1 MPRKEP
7 RYLTIYNDLKQ
18 QILSGK
24 LQPDD
29 QLPTELQLAH
39 SYQVSRITSKRA
51 LTELESRDLIYRQQG
66 SGSFVQR
73 HESANSSKQLLVVL
87 PFPTDAGLGDY
98 ASGISA
104 AANTRHYQAVTM
116 DPRGFAQLS
125 PTEIKHNY
133 AGIIYLPQDL
143 YQEAEQLYLLK
154 LEKVPLVL
162 LDKSLP
168 ELELPVVAADNFNGG
183 QLATEHL
190 IKLHHQQILFYAQ
203 NPQAVLPSSVYE
215 RYFGY
220 LRALHQAAL
229 KPVASIH
236 ELAALNQLTPSAWLD
251 YLQKH
256 HISAIVVE
264 NDLIAIKL
272 MNRLRA
278 VDATIWQRLS
288 IIGFDNIQAASL
300 TYPALTT
307 MAQDFKGMGKKAVE
321 LLLNPPAKPKIERL
335 PVKLIKRASTRP
347 FTSKEEKL
355 S

>member
-18 QILSGK
+18 QILTGE

-29 QLPTELQLAH
+29 QLPTELQLTKTYH
-39 SYQVSRITSKRA
+39 VSRITSKRA
-51 LTELESRDLIYRQQG
+51 LTELESRDLIYRKQG

-73 HESANSSKQLLVVL
+73 HAQTTTSKQLLVVL

-104 AANTRHYQAVTM
+104 AANARNYQAVTM
-116 DPRGFAQLS
+116 DPRGFAQL
-125 PTEIKHNY
+125 TTTQIKRNY

-154 LEKVPLVL
+154 LDHVPVVL

-183 QLATEHL
+183 QLATTHL
-190 IKLHHQQILFYAQ
+190 IKQHHQHILFYAQ
-203 NPQAVLPSSVYE
+203 NPGAVLPSSVYE

-220 LRALHQAAL
+220 LQALHQAGL

-236 ELAALNQLTPSAWLD
+236 ELVALNELTPTAWLD
-251 YLQKH
+251 YLKQH
-256 HISAIVVE
+256 QITAIVVE

-278 VDATIWQRLS
+278 VDPAIWQRLS

-307 MAQDFKGMGKKAVE
+307 IAQDFKGMGRKAVE
-321 LLLNPPAKPKIERL
+321 LLLNTPAKPKIVRL
-335 PVKLIKRASTRP
+335 PVKLIKRASTRTL
-347 FTSKEEKL
+347 TSKEEL
-355 S
+355 NS